1 MTEITVNGMTCTS
14 CATHVKDALEK
25 IPGVNA
31 AVVSYPE
38 SRAQVMADTAVSH
51 NQLLAAIAALGYQGS
66 IRVGDFKDEPKIRD
80 ALEGAGLHIAI
91 IGSGGAA
98 MAAALKAVEQGATV
112 TLIER
117 GTIGGTCV
125 NIGCVPSKIMIRAA
139 HIAHLRRESPFDGGI
154 AATVPAIDRSKLLAQ
169 QQARVDEL
177 RHAKYEG
184 ILDGNPAI
192 TVLHGEARFK
202 DDQSLVVRL
211 NEGGE
216 REVTF
221 DRCLVATGA
230 SPAVPPIPGLKE
242 SPYWTSTEALVSD
255 TIPARLAV
263 IGSSVVALEL
273 AQAFARLG
281 SQVTILARSTLFF
294 REDPAIGEAVTAAF
308 RAEGIEVLEHTQ
320 ASQVA
325 HVNGEFVLTTG
336 HGELRADKL
345 LVATGR
351 APNTRSLALDAAG
364 VTVNAQ
370 GAIVIDQGMRTSNPN
385 IYAAGDCTDQ
395 PQFVYVAAAAGTR
408 AAINMTGGDA
418 ALNLTAMPAV
428 VFTDPQV
435 ATVGYSE
442 AEAHHDGIETDSRTL
457 TLDNV
462 PRALANFDTRGFI
475 KLVIEEGSGRLIGV
489 QAVAPEAGEL
499 IQTAVLA
506 IRNRMTVQ
514 ELADQLFPY
523 LTMVEGLKLAAQTPL
538 GEICRYRVCRVMPSS
553 RHRSPTLVSG
563 CPIAAIAR
571 RSLAAVILNG
581 RPPFRPRARADAKP
595 AMVRSA
601 INSRSNSANAAK
613 MPKTSLP
620 AAVVVSMAAPWPV
633 NTLRPMPRAV
643 RSCTVLMRWRKSRP
657 SRSSFHTTSVS
668 PGRSA
673 FRQLTKPGRSS
684 RLPDAWSS

>member
-1 MTEITVNGMTCTS
+1 MTTLKITGMTCDS
-14 CATHVKDALEK
+14 CAVHVKEALEK
-25 IPGVNA
+25 VPGVQSAEVSYAKGSARLAIEADTSPDTLTA
-31 AVVSYPE
+31 AV
-38 SRAQVMADTAVSH
+38 AG
-51 NQLLAAIAALGYQGS
+51 LGYRATLADAPVAPAGGGLLGKVREWLGS
-66 IRVGDFKDEPKIRD
+66 DDKAGGD
-80 ALEGAGLHIAI
+80 AGKLHIAV

-98 MAAALKAVEQGATV
+98 MAAALKAVEQGAHV

-125 NIGCVPSKIMIRAA
+125 NVGCVPSKIMIRAA
-139 HIAHLRRESPFDGGI
+139 HVAHLRRESPFDGGMPPTPPTI
-154 AATVPAIDRSKLLAQ
+154 LRERLLVQ

-202 DDQSLVVRL
+202 DGQSLVVRL
-211 NEGGE
+211 NDGNE
-216 REVTF
+216 RAVAF

-255 TIPARLAV
+255 TIPERLAV

-281 SQVTILARSTLFF
+281 SKVTILARSTLFF

-308 RAEGIEVLEHTQ
+308 RMEGIEVLDHTQ

-325 HVNGEFVLTTG
+325 HEGGEFVLTTG
-336 HGELRADKL
+336 HGEIRADKL

-351 APNTRSLALDAAG
+351 APNTRSLNLEAAG
-364 VTVNAQ
+364 IALNPQ
-370 GAIVIDQGMRTSNPN
+370 GAIVIDSGMRTSVEH

-418 ALNLTAMPAV
+418 TLNLTAMPAV

-442 AEAHHDGIETDSRTL
+442 AEAHHDGIETDSRLL

-475 KLVIEEGSGRLIGV
+475 KLVVEVGSGRLIGV
-489 QAVAPEAGEL
+489 QAVTPEAGEL
-499 IQTAVLA
+499 IQTAALA
-506 IRNRMTVQ
+506 SRNRMTVQ

-523 LTMVEGLKLAAQTPL
+523 LTMVEGLKLAAQTFNKDVKQL
-538 GEICRYRVCRVMPSS
+538 
-553 RHRSPTLVSG
+553 
-563 CPIAAIAR
+563 
-571 RSLAAVILNG
+571 
-581 RPPFRPRARADAKP
+581 
-595 AMVRSA
+595 
-601 INSRSNSANAAK
+601 
-613 MPKTSLP
+613 
-620 AAVVVSMAAPWPV
+620 
-633 NTLRPMPRAV
+633 
-643 RSCTVLMRWRKSRP
+643 SCCA
-657 SRSSFHTTSVS
+657 
-668 PGRSA
+668 G
-673 FRQLTKPGRSS
+673 
-684 RLPDAWSS
+684 

>member
-1 MTEITVNGMTCTS
+1 MTTLKITGMTCDS
-14 CATHVKDALEK
+14 CAVHVKEALEK
-25 IPGVNA
+25 VPGVQSAEVSYAKGSARLAIEADTSPDTLTA
-31 AVVSYPE
+31 AV
-38 SRAQVMADTAVSH
+38 AG
-51 NQLLAAIAALGYQGS
+51 LGYRATLADAPVAPAGGGLLGKVREWLGS
-66 IRVGDFKDEPKIRD
+66 DDKAGGD
-80 ALEGAGLHIAI
+80 AGKLHIAV

-98 MAAALKAVEQGATV
+98 MAAALKAVEQGAHV

-125 NIGCVPSKIMIRAA
+125 NVGCVPSKIMIRAA
-139 HIAHLRRESPFDGGI
+139 HVAHLRRESPFDGGMPP
-154 AATVPAIDRSKLLAQ
+154 TPPTTLRERLLVQ

-202 DDQSLVVRL
+202 DGQSLVVRL
-211 NEGGE
+211 NDGNE
-216 REVTF
+216 RAVAF

-255 TIPARLAV
+255 TIPERLAV

-281 SQVTILARSTLFF
+281 SKVTILARSTLFF

-308 RAEGIEVLEHTQ
+308 RMEGIEVLDHTQ

-325 HVNGEFVLTTG
+325 HEGGEFVLTTG
-336 HGELRADKL
+336 HGEIRADKL

-351 APNTRSLALDAAG
+351 APNTRSLNLEAAG
-364 VTVNAQ
+364 IALNPQ
-370 GAIVIDQGMRTSNPN
+370 GAIVIDSGMRTSVEH

-418 ALNLTAMPAV
+418 TLNLTAMPAV

-442 AEAHHDGIETDSRTL
+442 AEAHHDGIETDSRLL

-475 KLVIEEGSGRLIGV
+475 KLVVEVGSGRLIGV
-489 QAVAPEAGEL
+489 QAVTPEAGEL
-499 IQTAVLA
+499 IQTAALA

-523 LTMVEGLKLAAQTPL
+523 LTMVEGLKLAAQTFNKDVKQL
-538 GEICRYRVCRVMPSS
+538 
-553 RHRSPTLVSG
+553 
-563 CPIAAIAR
+563 
-571 RSLAAVILNG
+571 
-581 RPPFRPRARADAKP
+581 
-595 AMVRSA
+595 
-601 INSRSNSANAAK
+601 
-613 MPKTSLP
+613 
-620 AAVVVSMAAPWPV
+620 
-633 NTLRPMPRAV
+633 
-643 RSCTVLMRWRKSRP
+643 SCCA
-657 SRSSFHTTSVS
+657 
-668 PGRSA
+668 G
-673 FRQLTKPGRSS
+673 
-684 RLPDAWSS
+684 